1 MSFDN
6 EILTL
11 ILFLAACAGLVG
23 FMLAFS
29 GILGPKKTS
38 PVKNEPF
45 ECGVENVTPFSG
57 NFSVKFYLI
66 ALLFLLFDIEIAFL
80 FPWATIYRSLGLFG
94 FIEMFIF
101 LAVVVAG
108 LVYAWKKGALEWD

>member
-1 MSFDN
+1 MTIDN
-6 EILTL
+6 DVLTL
-11 ILFLAACAGLVG
+11 MLFLAACAGLVG

-29 GILGPKKTS
+29 AILGPKKTS
-38 PVKNEPF
+38 AVKNEPF
-45 ECGVENVTPFSG
+45 ECGVTDVAPYSG

-80 FPWATIYRSLGLFG
+80 FPWATIFKSLGLFG

-101 LAVVVAG
+101 LAVVVSG